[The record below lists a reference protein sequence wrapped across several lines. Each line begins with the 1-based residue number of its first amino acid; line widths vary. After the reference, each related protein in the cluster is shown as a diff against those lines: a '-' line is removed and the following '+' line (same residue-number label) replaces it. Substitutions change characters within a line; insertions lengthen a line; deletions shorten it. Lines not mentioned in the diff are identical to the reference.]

1 MSELREFMRSVE
13 GTDDMG
19 MKKAACCLTIQG
31 NGSEQGVEAVASVC
45 TLRAAL
51 AMYLTDSWV
60 VIDLEFEDDT
70 DPDLVRMMEV
80 CRGYDERMHERC
92 GTICEGESLVVSVTQ
107 LGDYESFLVGIDGA
121 WGLRPAETERGCSV
135 IRFIFER
142 EKTGVYELDEAEME
156 GMIAE
161 VEEEILFKDE

>member
-1 MSELREFMRSVE
+1 
-13 GTDDMG
+13 
-19 MKKAACCLTIQG
+19 
-31 NGSEQGVEAVASVC
+31 
-45 TLRAAL
+45 
-51 AMYLTDSWV
+51 MYLTDSWV

-70 DPDLVRMMEV
+70 DPDLVRMTEV
-80 CRGYDERMHERC
+80 CRAYDERMHERC

-107 LGDYESFLVGIDGA
+107 LGEYESFLVGIDGA
-121 WGLRPAETERGCSV
+121 WGLRPAETESGCSV